1 MQCLGDVILRKLG
14 LDTVPGY
21 SLQLGPSSSI
31 AVSELGFCL
40 LLIRKSMFPFPI
52 QSLEFLLSTSEEL
65 ESLFLPFKVE
75 LKEEFDLLEKNE
87 DERSSSSRTQ

>member
-1 MQCLGDVILRKLG
+1 
-14 LDTVPGY
+14 
-21 SLQLGPSSSI
+21 
-31 AVSELGFCL
+31 
-40 LLIRKSMFPFPI
+40 MFPFPI